1 MARSITGKSREF
13 LLRVHVDSALWS
25 TVVEKY
31 INGTD
36 TSERQR
42 QRIIDHLY
50 SKRFDAAT
58 RDTIEITWPVEWYE
72 IIRGQVV
79 EDGDI
84 LRAED

>member
-1 MARSITGKSREF
+1 M
-13 LLRVHVDSALWS
+13 
-25 TVVEKY
+25 
-31 INGTD
+31 
-36 TSERQR
+36 
-42 QRIIDHLY
+42 DHLY